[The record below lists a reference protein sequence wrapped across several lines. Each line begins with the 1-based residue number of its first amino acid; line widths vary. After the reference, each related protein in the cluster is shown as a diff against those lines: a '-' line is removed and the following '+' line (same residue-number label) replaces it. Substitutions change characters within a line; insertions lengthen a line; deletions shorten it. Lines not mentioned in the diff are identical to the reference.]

1 MNNKKGD
8 FFLWAVAVAFLIL
21 GLGAF
26 GFGLLAVPVFAI
38 KALIAGHA
46 LQVFLLFCAS
56 PLLMMFGALSLMTAG
71 SLSIDLGASRAK

>member
-1 MNNKKGD
+1 MSKGN
-8 FFLWAVAVAFLIL
+8 FFPWAVAVAFLIL

-46 LQVFLLFCAS
+46 LKVFLLFCAS